1 MRWLALRVWVLTA
14 ALSACQEDA
23 PSCVVGASVS
33 CACTDGRRG
42 AQTCSP
48 QRTLGPC
55 VCTESPPQDAGD
67 AGDTN
72 DTGPAPDGADDV
84 SQTGD
89 RPTDTFG
96 DGAEDTGS
104 TTDGTPGADV
114 VFDAGADA
122 TVDATVDAGIDAT
135 ADTGADAT
143 VDTGAD
149 APTDRAAGDDAS
161 TAVTFSG
168 GFVAGGVTPSAEL
181 TGHFSWGA
189 TISTSG
195 GGITL
200 EGTFR

>member
-1 MRWLALRVWVLTA
+1 V
-14 ALSACQEDA
+14 
-23 PSCVVGASVS
+23 P
-33 CACTDGRRG
+33 
-42 AQTCSP
+42 
-48 QRTLGPC
+48 
-55 VCTESPPQDAGD
+55 
-67 AGDTN
+67 
-72 DTGPAPDGADDV
+72 
-84 SQTGD
+84 QTGD

-114 VFDAGADA
+114 VLDAGADA
-122 TVDATVDAGIDAT
+122 TVDATTDAGIDATADTGIDAT
-135 ADTGADAT
+135 ADTGADAMA
-143 VDTGAD
+143 DAGAD